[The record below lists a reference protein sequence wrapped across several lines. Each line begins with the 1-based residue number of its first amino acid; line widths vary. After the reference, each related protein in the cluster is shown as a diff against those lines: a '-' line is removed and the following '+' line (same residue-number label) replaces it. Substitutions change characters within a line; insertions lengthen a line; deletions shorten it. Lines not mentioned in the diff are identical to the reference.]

1 MESRESVEE
10 QSDDRRDLSYE
21 GMESV
26 FNQDALINESVY
38 YSLIF
43 VVFRGFLSNN
53 LIFEYFINTNQ
64 NYGKL

>member
-26 FNQDALINESVY
+26 FNQDTLINESVY

-43 VVFRGFLSNN
+43 VVFSGFLSNN